1 MPRAGVGGVVRRAGR
16 RVWHREPVAAWDL
29 LNGRRAPLPSG
40 AVRMARRHAYIIQ
53 PAGLVIYGD
62 GCCWSGCL
70 SFVEVAPSPLFF
82 FVLRV
87 QLPDASG
94 QSVLT
99 MATSPPAAVHWCGV
113 VAVCDSSLTRDE
125 DPPVDWSVRLCGET
139 PRVDFRCKEQARSRP
154 VLFLVRLL
162 YFYPPDLK
170 SRIVCVHDSDE
181 VPAENR
187 TPPTRRRT
195 YAAVRVPRASLKP
208 DVVRGGALPP
218 TTTRTVD
225 GDPNFH
231 TLVGG
236 GQGASLCQ
244 RRRTREIFC
253 QWPLAESRE
262 RKRSPIILSRL

>member
-1 MPRAGVGGVVRRAGR
+1 
-16 RVWHREPVAAWDL
+16 
-29 LNGRRAPLPSG
+29 
-40 AVRMARRHAYIIQ
+40 MARRHAYIIQ

-125 DPPVDWSVRLCGET
+125 DPPVGWSVRLCGET

-162 YFYPPDLK
+162 YFCPPDLK

-195 YAAVRVPRASLKP
+195 YAAVRSASCF
-208 DVVRGGALPP
+208 
-218 TTTRTVD
+218 TNT
-225 GDPNFH
+225 
-231 TLVGG
+231 
-236 GQGASLCQ
+236 
-244 RRRTREIFC
+244 RRRAGGCAPTSDDANRRWGSSFSYLGGWRSGSKLVSASKDTGDFLSMASCRIAGKEEI
-253 QWPLAESRE
+253 ANH
-262 RKRSPIILSRL
+262 IV